1 MLDWHLCQ
9 IYYSLEIKIV
19 LLLLL
24 SDTYTDVSNTAH
36 STL

>member
-9 IYYSLEIKIV
+9 VCNPLEIE

-24 SDTYTDVSNTAH
+24 SVTCMFEADEKQP
-36 STL
+36 